1 MSDRDSRSPEVTDPG
16 RPLRLPPWL
25 RTPAC
30 DPGAARPVRRL
41 LRSGA
46 LNTVCE
52 EAHCPNL
59 GQCFGRGTATFLILG
74 DRCTRGCTFCNVER
88 GAPAP
93 ADAGEPAR
101 LAQAAAELR
110 LEHVVVTSVTRDDLA
125 DGGASHFAAVIQAL
139 RAALPAAT
147 IEVLV
152 PDFGGRLECVDA
164 VLAARPDV
172 FNHNVETIARLYPQ
186 VRPQADFARSLQL
199 LRRARQAGMPLVKS
213 GFMVG
218 LGEDD
223 AEVAALLT
231 TLAQH
236 GVQLATVGQYLRP
249 RLTALPVARYV
260 EPERFSGYRTAGLAA
275 GLEEVFAGPLVRS
288 SYCADDLRQRVL
300 QQRTA
305 RSRER
310 SSPAG
315 AP

>member
-1 MSDRDSRSPEVTDPG
+1 MDAAGPA
-16 RPLRLPPWL
+16 RPLRLPSWL

-41 LRSGA
+41 LRGGA

-52 EAHCPNL
+52 EARCPNL

-88 GAPAP
+88 GVPSAVD
-93 ADAGEPAR
+93 ADEPAR
-101 LAQAAAELR
+101 LARAAAELH

-125 DGGASHFAAVIQAL
+125 DGGAGHFVAVIEAL

-152 PDFGGRLECVDA
+152 PDFGGCLESVDR

-172 FNHNVETIARLYPQ
+172 FNHNVETIARLYPR
-186 VRPQADFARSLQL
+186 VRPQADLARSLQL
-199 LRRARQAGMPLVKS
+199 LRRARQSSVPLVKS
-213 GFMVG
+213 GLMVG

-223 AEVAALLT
+223 AEVAELLAV
-231 TLAQH
+231 LAQH

-260 EPERFSGYRTAGLAA
+260 EPERFVGYRMAGLAA

-300 QQRTA
+300 QQRAA
-305 RSRER
+305 RSA
-310 SSPAG
+310 S
-315 AP
+315 